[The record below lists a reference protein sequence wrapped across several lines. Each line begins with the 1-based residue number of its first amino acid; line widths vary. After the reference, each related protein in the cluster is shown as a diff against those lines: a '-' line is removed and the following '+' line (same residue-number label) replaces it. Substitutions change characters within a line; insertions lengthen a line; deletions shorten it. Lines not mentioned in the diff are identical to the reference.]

1 MAAENE
7 LKMREDF
14 RGRWLW
20 PRVWFSHC
28 TSVPFALFPDA
39 MALDLFRR
47 KLSEGDLSQIQGST
61 ETRH

>member
-1 MAAENE
+1 
-7 LKMREDF
+7 
-14 RGRWLW
+14 
-20 PRVWFSHC
+20 
-28 TSVPFALFPDA
+28 